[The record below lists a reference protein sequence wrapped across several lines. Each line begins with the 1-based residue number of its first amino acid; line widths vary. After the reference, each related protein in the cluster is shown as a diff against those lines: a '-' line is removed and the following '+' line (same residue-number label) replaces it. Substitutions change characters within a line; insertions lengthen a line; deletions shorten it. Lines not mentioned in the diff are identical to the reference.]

1 MLGTLSGGNQQ
12 KVLLGRWLERH
23 SRVLLLIEPTRGVD
37 VGARQE
43 IYRSVRQ
50 LAAEGVAVLV
60 ATSDY
65 EEVVQLADRAV
76 VMARGRV
83 VAELDGR
90 RGHDRATDR
99 GGWRLTMADPKEQEP
114 PIPAAGTEADAQQI
128 VSMGGSRLRV
138 PEVGALVVFLLA
150 LCIFFSIKSEFFL
163 GYDNFL
169 NILTAAAIVGII
181 ACPATMLLVAGQF
194 DLSVGSALTFCGIVM
209 AYTADGHSLALGVLA
224 TIAAGIG
231 IGIVNGFLVNV
242 IGINALITTLGTLA
256 VFSGLAKVI
265 AEGQT
270 LPLDGF
276 DTLGT
281 SRPIFDIPLPVIIFA
296 AVVVLFF
303 LIMRYTVYG
312 RSMYAIG
319 SNPTAARLSGIR
331 TRTADLHRVRD
342 VRSGRGPRSADQ
354 RLAAERG
361 LDPVRR
367 GRRALRGDRRH
378 PRRREPR
385 RRSRHGHRHRA
396 RPAHHRRAQQRADP
410 AERRHVL
417 AGGRAWHAARAGRVV
432 RPAAHPPLQ
441 GLSD

>member
-1 MLGTLSGGNQQ
+1 
-12 KVLLGRWLERH
+12 
-23 SRVLLLIEPTRGVD
+23 
-37 VGARQE
+37 
-43 IYRSVRQ
+43 
-50 LAAEGVAVLV
+50 
-60 ATSDY
+60 
-65 EEVVQLADRAV
+65 
-76 VMARGRV
+76 
-83 VAELDGR
+83 
-90 RGHDRATDR
+90 
-99 GGWRLTMADPKEQEP
+99 MADPKEQEP

-128 VSMGGSRLRV
+128 VSMGGPRLRV

-209 AYTADGHSLALGVLA
+209 AYTADGHSLALGVIA
-224 TIAAGIG
+224 TIAAGVG
-231 IGIVNGFLVNV
+231 IGVVNGFLVNV

-270 LPLDGF
+270 LSLDGF

-281 SRPIFDIPLPVIIFA
+281 SRPILDIPLPVIIFA

-319 SNPTAARLSGIR
+319 SNPNAARLSGIR
-331 TRTADLHRVRD
+331 TRTLIFIGFVM
-342 VRSGRGPRSADQ
+342 SGLAVS
-354 RLAAERG
+354 LAALINVSQLSAASTLSGVGVELSVVTAVILG
-361 LDPVRR
+361 
-367 GRRALRGDRRH
+367 GA
-378 PRRREPR
+378 
-385 RRSRHGHRHRA
+385 S
-396 RPAHHRRAQQRADP
+396 
-410 AERRHVL
+410 L
-417 AGGRAWHAARAGRVV
+417 AGGRGTVIGTVLGLLIIGVLNNGLILLNVDTFWQEVARGTLLVLAVSFDQLRI
-432 RPAAHPPLQ
+432 R
-441 GLSD
+441 LSKA